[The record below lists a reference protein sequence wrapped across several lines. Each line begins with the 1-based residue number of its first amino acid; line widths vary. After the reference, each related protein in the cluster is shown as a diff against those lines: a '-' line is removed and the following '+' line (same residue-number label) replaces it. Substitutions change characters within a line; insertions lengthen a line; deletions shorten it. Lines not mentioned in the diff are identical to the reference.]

1 MSSTS
6 VVAINRIIS
15 VGTSVAST
23 PSAQRDFK
31 NTVFIWKGAK
41 KGTERINYVGSD
53 LEHIVDVYGSNSE
66 AYKAAVTFLSGG
78 FNGNAPENLYIA
90 NIDADAT
97 LEIAEGSLT
106 YDVANN
112 YFSYSTLSPE
122 VVAMLAAA
130 KEANE
135 PIYAAISDST
145 HTEMGT
151 INAYIM
157 DDGAS
162 HIKAYL
168 TKADYSLGAAIN
180 FAETYGFVG
189 EEATTSM
196 VLYKD
201 AFADGIAEIL
211 ADSTCY
217 LVGID
222 NTFSEEQK
230 KLIMS
235 AVEAATPS
243 HVCAILDTSAEAAY
257 ESADEDDSSLAHYAF
272 DAGLKRTMVVVD
284 DAEKADEYK
293 SMSALS
299 YYAQV
304 NFTVASPMGSLMF
317 KTMAGITP
325 SLFNAG
331 GVVTASAAWD
341 NIIAKRANC
350 FARYTEV
357 YDTAWAKGTSAS
369 GHQFGEIIAGDF
381 VDYRITYE
389 LFYML
394 RSVPKLPMTEGGA
407 ARIES
412 CMALAFDRLRDAGVI
427 GPGVAEDGEVFSSLG
442 YKVSATVPAGADKQQ
457 GIWNDVRGVGLLTGT
472 TTKIV
477 VANTLKY

>member
-6 VVAINRIIS
+6 VVAIDRIIS
-15 VGTSVAST
+15 VGTSVAAA

-53 LEHIVDVYGSNSE
+53 LEHIIDVYGSNSE
-66 AYKAAVTFLSGG
+66 AYKAAVTFLAGG
-78 FNGNAPENLYIA
+78 FNGNAPQNLYIG

-97 LEIAEGSLT
+97 LSIAEGSLE
-106 YDVANN
+106 YDVDNN
-112 YFSYSTLSPE
+112 YFTCSSLSPE
-122 VVAMLAAA
+122 VTAMLEAA
-130 KEANE
+130 KESNT
-135 PIYAAISDST
+135 PIYAEISDST
-145 HTEMGT
+145 HTSMGT
-151 INAYIM
+151 IAAYIM
-157 DDGAS
+157 EDGLG

-168 TKADYSLGAAIN
+168 TKADYSMGAAIN
-180 FAETYGFVG
+180 FAVEYGFVG
-189 EEATTSM
+189 GEATTSM
-196 VLYKD
+196 LLYKD
-201 AFADGIAEIL
+201 AFADGLSEIL
-211 ADSTCY
+211 GDSTCY

-222 NTFSEEQK
+222 NTFSDAQK
-230 KLIMS
+230 KMIMS

-243 HVCAILDTSAEAAY
+243 HVCAVLDTSADAAY
-257 ESADEDDSSLAHYAF
+257 KSASEDAASLAHYAF
-272 DAGLKRTMVVVD
+272 DASLKRTLVVVD

-304 NFTVASPMGSLMF
+304 NFTTASPMGSLMF
-317 KTMAGITP
+317 KTMSGITP

-331 GVVTASAAWD
+331 GVITASAAWD
-341 NIIAKRANC
+341 NIMAKRANC
-350 FARYTEV
+350 FARFTEV

-381 VDYRITYE
+381 IDYRITFE

-407 ARIES
+407 NRIEA

-427 GPGVAEDGEVFSSLG
+427 GPGVSEDGEVFSALG
-442 YKVSATVPAGADKQQ
+442 YKVSAKVPSGADKQQ
-457 GIWNDVRGVGLLTGT
+457 GIWTDVRGVGLLTGT

-477 VANTLKY
+477 VSNTLKY